1 MKDLDITNC
10 KLKYSD
16 HEFFIKDNNED
27 FKYWN
32 QLYLY
37 LTRSDDLN
45 DIISSVRRA
54 DCSGV
59 IQIEKNKLSIR
70 IDADKGKLSLFWIE
84 YDILDDIVIFF

>member
-1 MKDLDITNC
+1 MNNLEISKS

-32 QLYLY
+32 QLFLR
-37 LTRSDDLN
+37 LTNSDNLE
-45 DIISSVRRA
+45 DILFDVRRA

-70 IDADKGKLSLFWIE
+70 VDADKGKLSLFWIE